1 VRITKYLIAAMTA
14 VAAVPASA
22 RAVSPDRNA
31 NGKALI
37 LVPLTLTKLDDLDFG
52 TIVPS
57 GLGDIVTI
65 NADTGARTS
74 PTAGLVTFDAGHQAR
89 FASSGVNNTFVY
101 LQLSPGADLVN
112 GAGNKMT
119 VTNLTLDQNGLG
131 LRLLTAQSQVFFVGV
146 GGTVVVGPTQAEG
159 TYNGTFSLTAVY
171 L

>member
-1 VRITKYLIAAMTA
+1 MTSFTLRGAALGLALLSATPAMAADSAPMT
-14 VAAVPASA
+14 S
-22 RAVSPDRNA
+22 
-31 NGKALI
+31 KAL
-37 LVPLTLTKLDDLDFG
+37 LLKPLTLTKLDDLDFG

-74 PTAGLVTFDAGHQAR
+74 PTAGLVTFDPGHQAR
-89 FASSGVNNTFVY
+89 FASSGVNNNFVY
-101 LQLSPGADLVN
+101 LQLSPGADLVD
-112 GAGNKMT
+112 GAGNRMT

-131 LRLLTAQSQVFFVGV
+131 LRLLTPSSQIFFVGV

-159 TYNGTFSLTAVY
+159 TYSGTFSLTAVY